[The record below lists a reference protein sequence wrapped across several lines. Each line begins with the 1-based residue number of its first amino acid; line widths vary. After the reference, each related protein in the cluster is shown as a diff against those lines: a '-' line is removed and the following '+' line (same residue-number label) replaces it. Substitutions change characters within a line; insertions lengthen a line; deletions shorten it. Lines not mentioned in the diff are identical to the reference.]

1 MHTGIIVQCR
11 MSSARFP
18 GKVLHEVRGKP
29 MLRYTIDGLAHCRGG
44 TLVVSTSEMEEDKAI
59 IRFCKACGVPC
70 HSGPLE
76 NVALRFAR
84 TVEHFGFDN
93 FVRVCGDSPLLDYRL
108 VEKAMEMFEERDV
121 RMVSNIVRRTFP
133 KGQSVEML
141 DSRYF
146 LDHVTSIVSPAE
158 QEHVTSYFYARLN
171 STELASFE
179 SGGAWGEVRQSVDT
193 PEDMRRFGEL
203 VALMKRP
210 HWEYTYS
217 DLLAMQGYP
226 VNT

>member
-11 MSSARFP
+11 MSSARLP

-29 MLRYTIDGLAHCRGG
+29 MLQYTLEGLARCRGG
-44 TLVVSTSEMEEDKAI
+44 TLVVSTSEREEDKAI
-59 IRFCKACGVPC
+59 IRFCKAFGVPFHC
-70 HSGPLE
+70 GPLE

-108 VEKAMEMFEERDV
+108 VDKAMAIFEERNV
-121 RMVSNIVRRTFP
+121 RMVSNVVRRTFP

-141 DSRYF
+141 DARYF
-146 LDHVTSIVSPAE
+146 LDHVTKILSPTE
-158 QEHVTSYFYARLN
+158 QEHVTSHFYARQN
-171 STELASFE
+171 PVELEAFE

-193 PEDMRRFGEL
+193 PEDMRRFAEL
-203 VALMKRP
+203 VARMKRP
-210 HWEYTYS
+210 HWEYTYK
-217 DLLAMQGYP
+217 DILAMQGYL